1 VTKKQKNGMARKQQA
16 ESARQ
21 DTLSMLILR
30 DQDMGNEP
38 ATVPPEGQLLIY
50 QDGSLRVQ
58 VRIDGRTVW
67 LTQRLMAELYQVTV
81 ANINQ
86 HLKAIYEEGELS
98 PEATI
103 KQFLI
108 VQTEGT
114 RQVSRIVDHY
124 NLDAIL
130 AVGYRVRSTRG
141 TAFRQWATARL
152 SELLVKGFTMDDER
166 LKQGRTLGDDYFD
179 ELLERIRDIRASERM
194 FYQKI
199 TDIYATSIDYDQK
212 AEITQTFFATVQNKL
227 HWAIHGHTAAEIIYW
242 RADAGQPHMGLTTW
256 KNAPHGPIRKA
267 DVTVAKNYLTEEE
280 IRELN
285 RIVTMYLD
293 YAEDQARR
301 RKPMYMADWV
311 KKLDA
316 FLAFNE
322 RNILTTAGKVSQAL
336 AEEWAHVEF
345 EKYEAQRRRLEATTP
360 TSDFDRFVEKT
371 RTLTDQQKAI
381 AEPEKPGRKRRGRE
395 L

>member
-1 VTKKQKNGMARKQQA
+1 
-16 ESARQ
+16 
-21 DTLSMLILR
+21 
-30 DQDMGNEP
+30 MGGEP
-38 ATVPPEGQLLIY
+38 AFVRSEGQLLIY

-58 VRIDGRTVW
+58 VRIDGKTVW

-108 VQTEGT
+108 VQTEGA
-114 RQVSRIVDHY
+114 RRVSRMIEHY

-130 AVGYRVRSTRG
+130 AVGYRVRSARG

-166 LKQGRTLGDDYFD
+166 LKQGRTLGDDYFE
-179 ELLERIRDIRASERM
+179 ELLERIRDIRSSERM

-199 TDIYATSIDYDQK
+199 TDIYATSIDYDPN
-212 AEITQTFFATVQNKL
+212 AEITKTFFATVQNKL
-227 HWAIHGHTAAEIIYW
+227 HWAIHGHTAAEIIYQ
-242 RADAGQPHMGLTTW
+242 RADASQPNMGLTTW
-256 KNAPHGPIRKA
+256 KNAPYGPIRKS
-267 DVTVAKNYLTEEE
+267 DVTVAKNYLSEEE

-285 RIVTMYLD
+285 RIVSMYLD

-322 RNILTTAGKVSQAL
+322 RDILTKAGKVSQAL
-336 AEEWAHVEF
+336 AEKHAHAEF
-345 EKYEAQRRRLEATTP
+345 ENYEAERRRIEATTP

-371 RTLTDQQKAI
+371 RRLTSEEKKQLPD
-381 AEPEKPGRKRRGRE
+381 PEKAGRKRRE
-395 L
+395 KKK

>member
-1 VTKKQKNGMARKQQA
+1 MENK
-16 ESARQ
+16 
-21 DTLSMLILR
+21 
-30 DQDMGNEP
+30 P
-38 ATVPPEGQLLIY
+38 APVPPEGQLLIY

-58 VRIDGRTVW
+58 VRIDGKTVW
-67 LTQRLMAELYQVTV
+67 LTQRLIAELYQVTV

-114 RQVSRIVDHY
+114 RQVSRMIEHY

-130 AVGYRVRSTRG
+130 AVGYRVRSARG

-166 LKQGRTLGDDYFD
+166 LKQGRTLGDEYFE

-199 TDIYATSIDYDQK
+199 TDIYATSIDYDPN
-212 AEITQTFFATVQNKL
+212 AEITKTFFATVQNKL
-227 HWAIHGHTAAEIIYW
+227 HWAIHGHTAAEIIYQ
-242 RADAGQPHMGLTTW
+242 RADASQPNMGLTTW
-256 KNAPHGPIRKA
+256 KNASHGPIRKV
-267 DVTVAKNYLTEEE
+267 DVTVAKNYLSEEE

-293 YAEDQARR
+293 YAEDQAGR

-322 RNILTTAGKVSQAL
+322 RDILTNAGKISQAI
-336 AEEWAHVEF
+336 AEEHAHAEF
-345 EKYEAQRRRLEATTP
+345 EKYEAERRRIEATTP

-371 RTLTDQQKAI
+371 RKLTDQQKKALP
-381 AEPEKPGRKRRGRE
+381 EPKKTPQKKREGKK
-395 L
+395 